1 LLNYQEKT
9 TLFFPVQIYAS
20 IPSFPQY
27 YFKAPCNRERKNV
40 LEAVIIIGKRRC
52 LNRGKLRGMK
62 HKSFRLIRVLK
73 IVSKY
78 KGMGAA

>member
-1 LLNYQEKT
+1 M
-9 TLFFPVQIYAS
+9 P
-20 IPSFPQY
+20 
-27 YFKAPCNRERKNV
+27 
-40 LEAVIIIGKRRC
+40 EAAIIISKRRC
-52 LNRGKLRGMK
+52 LNRGKLREMK